1 MPHARTTACHDP
13 SPALIQRLPLQVTQ
27 LLAEILSEAHVE
39 PAVVSV
45 PAAPTLRIRDY
56 ARWELVGVTPVSRH
70 SAVYHFRTDDGAR
83 GTPIR
88 TGRGGRTVWSKTWH
102 TTLLAE
108 VGEEQNT
115 EGPLPWIERDYTPIS
130 TAHEWVN
137 GTCDILIKIYLEP
150 PGLATG
156 WLHRISTGRDADGA
170 AFGTAAGSARAVA
183 GTGARV
189 WLSRPMKTLHVP
201 SLASNEQH
209 INRKHVSVLL
219 LVAGTGVVA
228 VPQVLHARSDHDG
241 S

>member
-137 GTCDILIKIYLEP
+137 GTCDILIKI
-150 PGLATG
+150 
-156 WLHRISTGRDADGA
+156 
-170 AFGTAAGSARAVA
+170 
-183 GTGARV
+183 
-189 WLSRPMKTLHVP
+189 
-201 SLASNEQH
+201 
-209 INRKHVSVLL
+209 
-219 LVAGTGVVA
+219 
-228 VPQVLHARSDHDG
+228 
-241 S
+241 

>member
-150 PGLATG
+150 PGQATG
-156 WLHRISTGRDADGA
+156 WQHRISTGRDADGA

-228 VPQVLHARSDHDG
+228 VPQVLHARSD
-241 S
+241 SP